1 MDRKLALAAATAVV
15 LTVSA
20 GTAAI
25 AANLGLLSTTTDG
38 EVGQLQPTQTIGLSP
53 GAAVEPSTLM
63 TTEDE
68 WYEDD
73 DRHED
78 DDHDDDQDDDDEEEE
93 DDDHDDGHD
102 DDD

>member
-1 MDRKLALAAATAVV
+1 MDRKLALAASTAVV

-25 AANLGLLSTTTDG
+25 AANLGLLSTTTDDA
-38 EVGQLQPTQTIGLSP
+38 VGQLQPTQTIGSP
-53 GAAVEPSTLM
+53 GAVVEPSTLM

-73 DRHED
+73 DHDEDDDYED
-78 DDHDDDQDDDDEEEE
+78 DDHDEEE
-93 DDDHDDGHD
+93 DDYEDDGHD